1 MVGPISVILLD
12 TYVRRKKNETDE
24 LYNASKSYH
33 RNIKLKLE
41 FDLTKFLD
49 KEIIRSNSKITTQV
63 YNKMKKLPVHCTSKM
78 PVRYKH
84 NAIIAELLRAKKI
97 ASNLDIEIK
106 CIVNKYTGAGLSSK
120 FVRSIMNNFD
130 SGKDN
135 LTVCNAKTRLNEHKE
150 KKKNLN
156 QLRI

>member
-1 MVGPISVILLD
+1 M
-12 TYVRRKKNETDE
+12 
-24 LYNASKSYH
+24 
-33 RNIKLKLE
+33 
-41 FDLTKFLD
+41 
-49 KEIIRSNSKITTQV
+49 
-63 YNKMKKLPVHCTSKM
+63 
-78 PVRYKH
+78 
-84 NAIIAELLRAKKI
+84 LRAKKI

-150 KKKNLN
+150 VSFYATISMWQGQTWATRKWTSSPPI
-156 QLRI
+156 QVP